1 MLTAILTTSGQN
13 SSAFRRK
20 EKSSETKQQKIE
32 SNGWFRLASIS
43 CCCCRWRASARCR
56 RTCAERDLQNV
67 TYHNN
72 CYEKKFS
79 EKNPPFYSFSQQ
91 KTISASVIR
100 NFSDNVSED
109 ARFSFGE
116 EIFKTFLSVWSEAA
130 KTLIGE
136 PSPAQRKGPTTLTE
150 ASEKTLTLVQL
161 LIRINSCQPN
171 LTIMRRISSLYMQ
184 MLLRRE
190 YTL

>member
-72 CYEKKFS
+72 CYEKNSLKKIHLFIRSPNKRQYLPRSS
-79 EKNPPFYSFSQQ
+79 EIFRTTSRKM
-91 KTISASVIR
+91 R
-100 NFSDNVSED
+100 NFRSVKKFLELFCQSDPKPQRPWSVNRRRRNEK
-109 ARFSFGE
+109 AQQPWRKLRKRRWPWFSF
-116 EIFKTFLSVWSEAA
+116 
-130 KTLIGE
+130 
-136 PSPAQRKGPTTLTE
+136 
-150 ASEKTLTLVQL
+150 
-161 LIRINSCQPN
+161 
-171 LTIMRRISSLYMQ
+171 
-184 MLLRRE
+184 
-190 YTL
+190 

>member
-100 NFSDNVSED
+100 NFSDNNVSED

-116 EIFKTFLSVWSEAA
+116 EIFSIFVSVIRS
-130 KTLIGE
+130 
-136 PSPAQRKGPTTLTE
+136 RKDPDRWTVAGAT
-150 ASEKTLTLVQL
+150 K
-161 LIRINSCQPN
+161 RPN
-171 LTIMRRISSLYMQ
+171 NLDGSFGKDVDLGSAFNPD
-184 MLLRRE
+184 
-190 YTL
+190 

>member
-79 EKNPPFYSFSQQ
+79 EKIHLF
-91 KTISASVIR
+91 IR
-100 NFSDNVSED
+100 SPNKRQYLPRSS
-109 ARFSFGE
+109 
-116 EIFKTFLSVWSEAA
+116 EIFRTTTSRKMRDFRLVKKFLVFLSVWSEAA